1 MSQIIGRFYDPYSMP
16 TASADIAGG
25 LLKGMEIAKQ
35 KGVAAGMEKIANG
48 DESGWADVAR
58 YSPDLYMKQQQLKS
72 LQDDK
77 EWDRRYKQA
86 LLGLER
92 QRLNKENKTQT
103 QRDFEYYQSLTPEQ
117 QALYNKLNEK
127 AWTTDLG
134 RAWGILNDP
143 NSTPEQKELAKGIVA
158 YAGRIPEVNQ
168 NWSYGGRR
176 GTLEADR
183 ELGGKVEEEKTLG
196 RERAQEQ
203 VKRETAAKDASNR
216 VVRIDSLIERSQ
228 KHKDLLQPYSS
239 AQAELGKW
247 TSYGMSDNDRI
258 TRGELIR
265 DVSDVK
271 NDLIAR
277 ARQNGQTGINTA
289 REIELATKGIESSD
303 WATLVGGLKA
313 LKNYEKVVS
322 ALEDGKEVSP
332 KMSMGGEDEVID
344 YTTWMNG
351 AR

>member
-1 MSQIIGRFYDPYSMP
+1 MVMGYQAY
-16 TASADIAGG
+16 AGNG
-25 LLKGMEIAKQ
+25 LLDGIQTGAGLRKAYDDMQRQRGLAE
-35 KGVAAGMEKIANG
+35 GMEKIANG
-48 DESGWADVAR
+48 DESGWADVAKNA
-58 YSPDLYMKQQQLKS
+58 PDLYMRQQQWKAGNELSQKQFNA
-72 LQDDK
+72 LQNENAWK
-77 EWDRRYKQA
+77 RQYQQEM
-86 LLGLER
+86 LGLER
-92 QRLNKENKTQT
+92 QKIA
-103 QRDFEYYQSLTPEQ
+103 Q
-117 QALYNKLNEK
+117 QQNGG

-134 RAWGILNDP
+134 RMWSIANDP
-143 NSTPEQKELAKGIVA
+143 NQTPENRQMATQYLQYTARNPLANQGWN
-158 YAGRIPEVNQ
+158 YAGRI
-168 NWSYGGRR
+168 
-176 GTLEADR
+176 GTLQADLG
-183 ELGGKVEEEKTLG
+183 LGGQVEEEKTLG

-216 VVRIDSLIERSQ
+216 VARIDSLIDRSQ
-228 KHKDLLQPYSS
+228 KHKDLLQPYSA

-247 TSYGMSDNDRI
+247 TSYGMSDEDRI

-322 ALEDGKEVSP
+322 ALEDGQNVSP
-332 KMSMGGEDEVID
+332 QMSMTGGDEVID
-344 YTTWMNG
+344 YTTWLNG
-351 AR
+351 DK